1 MSEKRTK
8 KPGRPKLA
16 KGSARGVVL
25 QTRVQPDE
33 KAVFEKAAKK
43 QGLTL
48 SEFVRQTLNNAVK
61 Q

>member
-1 MSEKRTK
+1 MQEKKAK
-8 KPGRPKLA
+8 KAGRPKLA
-16 KGSARGVVL
+16 GRSARAVVL

-33 KAVFEKAAKK
+33 IAVFQKEAKK

>member
-1 MSEKRTK
+1 MPEKKSK
-8 KPGRPKLA
+8 KAGRPKLA
-16 KGSARGVVL
+16 KGKALAVVM

-33 KAVFEKAAKK
+33 IALFQKEAKK

>member
-1 MSEKRTK
+1 MPEKKLK
-8 KPGRPKLA
+8 KAGRPKLA
-16 KGSARGVVL
+16 RGEAKAVVM

-33 KAVFEKAAKK
+33 IAVFQKEAKR